1 MQKTFSFQGAGE
13 IHFGCGLI
21 NQLPDLSIRYG
32 SGPVLLVM
40 DPFLSGGPLKNRIFN
55 DLKTKGLRPFLFDR
69 IEPEPSPASAEA
81 GARLARKKACSLVI
95 GIGGGSSMDTAKA
108 IAMLACNN
116 GKVSDY
122 VGLDLVPHPGLPT
135 IMVPTSAGTGSEVTF
150 TAVFTNR
157 ATKTKGGIN
166 SRFLY
171 PTVALLDPE
180 LTLSLPPQVTAQTGM
195 DALTH
200 AMEAYTSNK
209 ANPLSDM
216 VAEKAI
222 ALIGRF
228 LKKAVKNGK
237 DLEAREGM
245 LLGSLLAGMALANA
259 GVGAVHA
266 MAYPLGA
273 LFNITHGLANAVLL
287 PYVLE
292 FNRVAC
298 PERFARMESLL
309 SGSETQFPPM
319 PGQKNASKESSALSQ
334 AIGIP
339 RNLKELRIPKKAIRE
354 MAEAAIKVARPIENN
369 PRPITVEDI
378 VAVIQE
384 DVLME

>member
-21 NQLPDLSIRYG
+21 NQLPDLSTRFG

-40 DPFLSGGPLKNRIFN
+40 DPFLSRGPLKIRLFN
-55 DLKTKGLRPFLFDR
+55 DLKTKGLTPLLFDQ

-95 GIGGGSSMDTAKA
+95 GIGGGSTLDTAKA
-108 IAMLACNN
+108 VAILACNP
-116 GKVSDY
+116 GKVRDY
-122 VGLDLVPHPGLPT
+122 VGLDLVPLPGLPT

-150 TAVFTNR
+150 TAVFTDR

-180 LTLSLPPQVTAQTGM
+180 LTLSLPRPVTAQTGM

-200 AMEAYTSNK
+200 AMEAYTSQK

-222 ALIGRF
+222 TLIGRF
-228 LKKAVKNGK
+228 LKKAVKNGQN
-237 DLEAREGM
+237 LEAREGM
-245 LLGSLLAGMALANA
+245 LQGSLLAGMALANA

-273 LFNITHGLANAVLL
+273 MFNITHGLANAVLL

-292 FNRVAC
+292 FNRAAC
-298 PERFARMESLL
+298 PERFARMEALL
-309 SGSETQFPPM
+309 GGSEAA
-319 PGQKNASKESSALSQ
+319 GSADVGAKKCIKKISSLSQ

-339 RNLKELRIPKKAIRE
+339 RDLKELRIPKNAIRE

-369 PRPITVEDI
+369 PRPISVEDI
-378 VAVIQE
+378 IR
-384 DVLME
+384 LYKKMY

>member
-1 MQKTFSFQGAGE
+1 MPGWPGE
-13 IHFGCGLI
+13 RH
-21 NQLPDLSIRYG
+21 
-32 SGPVLLVM
+32 
-40 DPFLSGGPLKNRIFN
+40 
-55 DLKTKGLRPFLFDR
+55 
-69 IEPEPSPASAEA
+69 
-81 GARLARKKACSLVI
+81 CSLVI
-95 GIGGGSSMDTAKA
+95 GIGGGSSLDTAKA
-108 IAMLACNN
+108 IAMLTLNQ

-135 IMVPTSAGTGSEVTF
+135 ILVPTTAGTGSEVTF

-157 ATKTKGGIN
+157 AAKTKGGIN

-209 ANPLSDM
+209 ANLMSDM

-222 ALIGRF
+222 TLIGRF
-228 LKKAVKNGK
+228 LKKAVKNGQ

-298 PERFARMESLL
+298 PERFAHMAFLL
-309 SGSETQFPPM
+309 GGSEKIVPAEQGAKKCIKKIIT
-319 PGQKNASKESSALSQ
+319 LSRS
-334 AIGIP
+334 IGIP
-339 RNLKELRIPKKAIRE
+339 KNLKELGIPKEAIRS
-354 MAEAAIKVARPIENN
+354 MAEGAIKVARPIENN

-378 VAVIQE
+378 VLLYE
-384 DVLME
+384 KMF

>member
-13 IHFGCGLI
+13 IHFGRGAI
-21 NQLPDLSIRYG
+21 DQLPDLSARHG
-32 SGPVLLVM
+32 SGPILLVM
-40 DPFLSGGPLKNRIFN
+40 DPFLSRGFLKIQLFS
-55 DLKTKGLRPFLFDR
+55 DLKKKGLTPILFDQ

-81 GARLARKKACSLVI
+81 GARLARRKTCSLVI
-95 GIGGGSSMDTAKA
+95 GIGGGSTLDTAKA
-108 IAMLACNN
+108 VAMLALNS

-135 IMVPTSAGTGSEVTF
+135 ILVPTSAGTGSEVTF

-157 ATKTKGGIN
+157 AAKTKGGIN

-180 LTLSLPPQVTAQTGM
+180 LTLSLPPQITAQTGM

-216 VAEKAI
+216 AAEKAI
-222 ALIGRF
+222 TLIGRY

-237 DLEAREGM
+237 DLKAREGM

-298 PERFARMESLL
+298 PERFARMEFLL
-309 SGSETQFPPM
+309 SGSVAAISAEA
-319 PGQKNASKESSALSQ
+319 GAKKCIQKITNLSR

-339 RNLKELRIPKKAIRE
+339 KNLKELRIPEKAIRT

-378 VAVIQE
+378 VR
-384 DVLME
+384 LYHKMY